1 MTDYA
6 NIAPMMSLS
15 TFILLMMAVL
25 LIGRTIVEL
34 SNRIEDKR
42 KARGIGSSNPAG
54 KAQRLAPS
62 QKAIK
67 RYYST
72 YRKGA

>member
-1 MTDYA
+1 MANYA
-6 NIAPMMSLS
+6 SIKPMMGLS
-15 TFILLMMAVL
+15 TFIAGFIIVL
-25 LIGRTIVEL
+25 LIGRAIVEL
-34 SNRIEDKR
+34 FELVEKR
-42 KARGIGSSNPAG
+42 KARGIGSGNPAG

-67 RYYST
+67 RYYNT

>member
-1 MTDYA
+1 MIDYA
-6 NIAPMMSLS
+6 SIAPVMSLS
-15 TFILLMMAVL
+15 TFIAGFIIIL
-25 LIGRTIVEL
+25 LIGRAIVEL

-67 RYYST
+67 RYYNT